1 MKVYRV
7 GKTSRAQ
14 SSKKIDRILET
25 VIQQGPRER
34 SPRSVLE
41 YVRRLS
47 D

>member
-1 MKVYRV
+1 MQENRLL
-7 GKTSRAQ
+7 
-14 SSKKIDRILET
+14 KK

-41 YVRRLS
+41 YVRRLR

>member
-1 MKVYRV
+1 MSSTH
-7 GKTSRAQ
+7 GKPSIE
-14 SSKKIDRILET
+14 KKKNNRMLKK

-34 SPRSVLE
+34 SPRNVHQ